1 MSRTDPS
8 ASATAAPVAV
18 APSAGGPAGLREAAT
33 RWALLPLRLFLGVTF
48 CYAGLHKITDSA
60 FLSASGPGSLG
71 ELLHGVHDT
80 AGAGWLVGLALQA
93 PTGFAYAI
101 ALGELAVGLGTLLGL
116 WSRIAALGGA
126 LLSLV
131 FWLTVSWP
139 TSPYYLGNDLAYLL
153 AWTPL
158 LLAGS
163 PRLSLDAVL
172 AERRRRRGH
181 RIFG

>member
-18 APSAGGPAGLREAAT
+18 APSVQGPRDLAA
-33 RWALLPLRLFLGVTF
+33 RWALLPLRIFLGVTF
-48 CYAGLHKITDSA
+48 CYAGIDKLTDPA

-71 ELLHGVHDT
+71 RLLHAAHGS
-80 AGAGWLVGLALQA
+80 AGAGWLVDLALQA
-93 PTGFAYAI
+93 PTGFGYAI

-116 WSRIAALGGA
+116 WSRVAALGGA
-126 LLSLV
+126 LLSLT
-131 FWLTVSWP
+131 FWLTVSWSV
-139 TSPYYLGNDLAYLL
+139 TPYYHGNDLAYLL

-172 AERRRRRGH
+172 AARRRRRGH

>member
-1 MSRTDPS
+1 MSRTDP
-8 ASATAAPVAV
+8 AGSATAAPVAV
-18 APSAGGPAGLREAAT
+18 AVSAEGPRELAA
-33 RWALLPLRLFLGVTF
+33 RWSLLPLRVFLGVTF
-48 CYAGLHKITDSA
+48 CYAGIDKLADPA

-71 ELLHGVHDT
+71 QLLHSVHGT
-80 AGAGWLVGLALQA
+80 AGAGWLVDLALRA
-93 PTGFAYAI
+93 PAGFGYAI
-101 ALGELAVGLGTLLGL
+101 AVGELAVGLGTLLGL
-116 WSRIAALGGA
+116 WSRLAALGGA
-126 LLSLV
+126 LLSLT

-139 TSPYYLGNDLAYLL
+139 TDPYYYGNDLAYLL

-163 PRLSLDAVL
+163 PRLSLDALL